1 MKKSLPLFPFF
12 LLLLLTFSQTL
23 SAQIN
28 EYLKVVGNATV
39 VVKQTGTVSE
49 WPDLYYQIDEGS
61 WVQVLEPCTLTV
73 PNNSGSVPHYMR
85 LKGNN
90 PDGFNKSSS
99 NFISFAIT
107 GGNPAVQGNVM
118 SLIGGDNFSSLNTIP
133 CDYCFYAL
141 FCPYPPT
148 AFSTSYSSTVSTS
161 TSLSKAHELVLPATT
176 LTAYC
181 YAYMF
186 AGNVSLFTGPS
197 LPAMVMQPWCYA
209 HMFDYCINN
218 FCSKTSG
225 AAIPALPAQELAEG
239 CYAYMFS
246 RCGSMYNDNENYYI
260 LPAEE
265 LAPKCYMG
273 MFSLY
278 GGISGGTALKYVEI
292 AATSLK
298 DRCGEDITNCCA
310 YMFNNAI
317 WAGTTNGRQNMHL
330 RMYWTDWGNGTTGPN
345 NADAVSTAPTYG
357 WFYGYVRYGNTFH
370 YQKGLTPITKNSK
383 YGTTYYNHTF
393 PQNANMAETE
403 FTYLTFN
410 CKTNGGT
417 WEQGCTYN
425 ADLRRVVRSDYTA
438 KTVPAAPV
446 KEGESFKGW
455 YTAPTGGTKVNT
467 ATILQQTTAQTYY
480 AQFGEGGDDN
490 GGEGGEGGDNPQDDD
505 DTDLGNIKMTRGTL
519 DFPTYNSF
527 AIEGENKA
535 VKVRLYFNTK
545 LTTSKTNYLSSF
557 DASQSYILPAGGTQ
571 RQIASA
577 SVANVEYLG
586 DAYRAAHLVA
596 TVTDTEGNAYNI
608 DIYSNEELNYAT
620 FEDVRGYLNYSQTG
634 IIETSWRTCHP
645 FNVYGSENNH
655 IERLIAHPA
664 YDNLLYTYHS
674 KGGGSNPSYEVMH
687 IQLQFFPDKTKPGK
701 IPTGV
706 YPINSTLSTGSVLIG
721 SVPSSILIYEQNQRQ
736 DGKGSFVQYEIQEDD
751 YSYAYRDMW
760 VLRDGYVEVVNVD
773 EKYWVHV
780 HAYTDAHRTNNLDCA
795 VIDFTADMDEDDN
808 GNIYTFN
815 TANVTISAQTIDGAA
830 LTGAVTAKIANAS
843 SWTDVEFTEGTHT
856 FFTDNTLTLNA
867 AKSGY
872 EFSHWLINGSR
883 VDGNNI
889 DYTVASSANEII
901 AVFTGDGNG
910 GEGGDDPDPETP
922 IVSADEY
929 VSVYQNV
936 AKTTT
941 KILYN
946 LDLRQGKDG
955 LWYKPTDMGYGIAWA
970 DRNVGAASV
979 NATGDYYNWSKTEP
993 GPLPMNSTG
1002 YAGAGSLYVGFILP
1016 AANDV
1021 ATVKMGKDWH
1031 TPSYD
1036 EWNVLLTNVTNGN
1049 NRLNN
1054 PDDESLYINIPPT
1067 GYYDYYNGW
1076 SQVNPWLNAASSAF
1090 LWTSEVLQLNAP
1102 IDEYGMQTTTDI
1114 GMATNA
1120 SDGNMELSM
1129 GYIHLAAPVR
1139 AVYTP
1144 PFTTYTLTIH
1154 VGNYDYHYICQ
1165 QGQKVTVTAIATE
1178 EGAEFVKWEEDG
1190 LTDAVRTFT
1199 MNSDMA
1205 YTAVFTE
1212 TPVTPETP
1220 AMSPD
1225 ANVTVYQSV
1234 TENTMKI
1241 LYDLSPKQG
1250 KDGLWY
1256 TPVDMGYGVAWADR
1270 NVGASSPN
1278 AVGSY
1283 FYWGGTQAR
1292 TSFSTQYY
1300 YAKKTMQSG
1309 YVLPAD
1315 ADAATVNMGENWRM
1329 PTDDELVDLK
1339 NNSIVGSD
1347 NGTFTNVSDGTQ
1359 SIFLPATGIYGG
1371 TSQIGFSYN
1380 VYDYVLQITLP
1391 SLRSTMYRFYW
1402 SSVLYRVT
1410 HIQTGEELYLPW
1422 ALSNNPSGYQ
1432 VNVYA
1437 YNENQT
1443 VTDQDGIPQEYNMDY
1458 FGMPVRAI
1466 YVPQFNVCT
1475 LTVNVEGYQYVYLCQ
1490 EGQNVTVT
1498 AVANEGYEFDR
1509 WTEDGNT
1516 EPVRTFTVTGNMT
1529 YTATFKQ
1536 AVQEYNIIYKDKGS
1550 AAFSGVHASGYP
1562 TIHTYGTATTLASAT
1577 KQGYNFLG
1585 WFLNPDCTGS
1595 AVTTL
1600 AATAYTSDITLY
1612 ASWEEVQPE
1621 QPEEPENPD
1630 ELHII
1635 LYEDKDADFYTDFSN
1650 KYNGKRATTV
1660 TYNRQFEQSKW
1671 STLCLPFNVNNALIS
1686 ALKMS
1691 SRVYEFKYT
1700 KGDEQTGLTLYF
1712 AQAKKIEAG
1721 KGYIVNANA
1730 VLAQI
1735 KQFVFPGVVI
1745 DTEAD
1750 INSGFDLTNVTGYNS
1765 QGDVYL
1771 VGTLRTGL
1779 LIGSETGNRYMG
1791 LKNNKIYYPNVN
1803 EGTNILAYRGIFR
1816 SSVDINVQKVRI
1828 IVEDAEGEQ
1837 VSELEVVG
1845 SALEETKEV
1854 RKYIRNGVLY
1864 IERNGKHYTAQ
1875 GAQVD

>member
-1 MKKSLPLFPFF
+1 MPKNLQNAKKYIIFAAIMFLTPSSMKKLFSLFGSLIA
-12 LLLLLTFSQTL
+12 LTMLSVMPAAAQTNDYL
-23 SAQIN
+23 QIEGN
-28 EYLKVVGNATV
+28 MTVKVVI
-39 VVKQTGTVSE
+39 TGSPDMPDLWYSFDKSE
-49 WPDLYYQIDEGS
+49 WIQITEEITINKSKSYNWDPTP
-61 WVQVLEPCTLTV
+61 VC
-73 PNNSGSVPHYMR
+73 YF
-85 LKGNN
+85 KGNN
-90 PDGFNKSSS
+90 PQGFNKSATDYVS
-99 NFISFAIT
+99 ITIT
-107 GGNPAVQGNVM
+107 GGNPDLKGNVM
-118 SLIGGDNFSSLNTIP
+118 SLIGGDNFASLTSIP
-133 CDYCFYAL
+133 CDYCFYGL
-141 FCPYPPT
+141 FMSNTTCLHN
-148 AFSTSYSSTVSTS
+148 AQ
-161 TSLSKAHELVLPATT
+161 ELVLPATD
-176 LTAYC
+176 LKAHC
-181 YAYMF
+181 YECMF
-186 AGNVSLFTGPS
+186 KSNKSLVTTPI
-197 LPAMVMQPWCYA
+197 LPATKMAPWCYA
-209 HMFDYCINN
+209 HMFENCIN
-218 FCSKTSG
+218 SLKVLPEL
-225 AAIPALPAQELAEG
+225 PALELAEG
-239 CYAYMFS
+239 CYAYMFNLCAS
-246 RCGSMYNDNENYYI
+246 LKMDDWYI

-265 LAPKCYMG
+265 LAPSCYYQ
-273 MFSLY
+273 MFGLTMS
-278 GGISGGTALKYVEI
+278 SGNSTAANKNNGLKNVEI
-292 AATSLK
+292 MATSLF
-298 DRCGEDITNCCA
+298 DRCGNDIELCCA
-310 YMFNNAI
+310 RMFNYMIVN
-317 WAGTTNGRQNMHL
+317 TTNTAYYGRGGLTL
-330 RMYWTDWGNGTTGPN
+330 RFYWTNWGNGTTG
-345 NADAVSTAPTYG
+345 ASTATSTAPTCD
-357 WFYGYVRYGNTFH
+357 WFTGLMSSYCTFQYQEGLNITAKASDNTSR
-370 YQKGLTPITKNSK
+370 TKA
-383 YGTTYYNHTF
+383 HTF
-393 PQNANMAETE
+393 PKSSTLQADN
-403 FTYLTFN
+403 FTYLTFD

-417 WEQGCTYN
+417 WEAGCTYN

-490 GGEGGEGGDNPQDDD
+490 GGEGGEGGDNPQDLQ
-505 DTDLGNIKMTRGTL
+505 TYNIYRSTGVL
-519 DFPTYNSF
+519 DFPQYTSYS
-527 AIEGENKA
+527 
-535 VKVRLYFNTK
+535 R
-545 LTTSKTNYLSSF
+545 TSKFAVIIEKDGMTIRLQFNGDITTAGTDYKDFAANLSTA
-557 DASQSYILPAGGTQ
+557 DSYIELKDGTRRTVYTAQ
-571 RQIASA
+571 KAQLFYYGD
-577 SVANVEYLG
+577 YL
-586 DAYRAAHLVA
+586 RAAHLKA
-596 TVTDTEGNAYNI
+596 TVLDEAARTYNI
-608 DIYSNEELNYAT
+608 EVYTNELLNYAT
-620 FEDVRGYLNYSQTG
+620 FEQDYRYAYYKTTLPIESGWVNGRKFQYNETNHLPGDEYHAELN
-634 IIETSWRTCHP
+634 ETYKYWRYFYGTSSP
-645 FNVYGSENNH
+645 FDYCQ
-655 IERLIAHPA
+655 ILINFVVA
-664 YDNLLYTYHS
+664 N
-674 KGGGSNPSYEVMH
+674 GEV
-687 IQLQFFPDKTKPGK
+687 G
-701 IPTGV
+701 IPTGY
-706 YPINSTLSTGSVLIG
+706 YPINSTMKPGTVFIG
-721 SVPSSILIYEQNQRQ
+721 SIPCGDNAEIARSNNKNFACGGDASWIMHYYEEDLGGVAVPVKDNWL
-736 DGKGSFVQYEIQEDD
+736 
-751 YSYAYRDMW
+751 
-760 VLRDGYVEVVNVD
+760 LRGGYVQLVNNNGN
-773 EKYWVHV
+773 YYMHV
-780 HAYTDAHRTNNLDCA
+780 HAITDATRTNGESSNN
-795 VIDFTADMDEDDN
+795 VIDFTVGDESLADQLPDP
-808 GNIYTFN
+808 
-815 TANVTISAQTIDGAA
+815 
-830 LTGAVTAKIANAS
+830 
-843 SWTDVEFTEGTHT
+843 
-856 FFTDNTLTLNA
+856 
-867 AKSGY
+867 
-872 EFSHWLINGSR
+872 
-883 VDGNNI
+883 VDP
-889 DYTVASSANEII
+889 
-901 AVFTGDGNG
+901 
-910 GEGGDDPDPETP
+910 DDPGMPDDPDPDDPEDPETP
-922 IVSADEY
+922 IVSADAD
-929 VSVYQNV
+929 VTVYQNV
-936 AKTTT
+936 SKTTT

-979 NATGDYYNWSKTEP
+979 NATGDYYNWGDPVSEP
-993 GPLPMNSTG
+993 LVGKVYSGVTSLNAG
-1002 YAGAGSLYVGFILP
+1002 YILP
-1016 AANDV
+1016 AEHDA

-1031 TPSYD
+1031 TPTYD
-1036 EWNVLLTNVTNGN
+1036 EWYVLILNASMGN

-1054 PDDESLYINIPPT
+1054 PDDESLYINMPPT
-1067 GYYDYYNGW
+1067 GYYEYYQENYFGGTDYVGPYLNYQSYAFYW
-1076 SQVNPWLNAASSAF
+1076 SSELMGINYSQALMSNAGMVVCGDG
-1090 LWTSEVLQLNAP
+1090 EIE
-1102 IDEYGMQTTTDI
+1102 IDD
-1114 GMATNA
+1114 
-1120 SDGNMELSM
+1120 
-1129 GYIHLAAPVR
+1129 GYIYLAAPVR

-1220 AMSPD
+1220 TMSPD

-1234 TENTMKI
+1234 TESTIKI

-1270 NVGASSPN
+1270 NVGATDAGAIGN
-1278 AVGSY
+1278 Y
-1283 FYWGGTQAR
+1283 FRWGDPVAG
-1292 TSFSTQYY
+1292 TSFSSTHSRNLDVTYYQAYDRLTDTQ
-1300 YAKKTMQSG
+1300 
-1309 YVLPAD
+1309 
-1315 ADAATVNMGENWRM
+1315 DAAIVNMGNLWRM
-1329 PTDDELVDLK
+1329 PDEDDFYQLK
-1339 NNSIVGSD
+1339 TNVLITNN
-1347 NGTFTNVSDGTQ
+1347 NTFTNKHDNSLFIILPAGGYVGTQ
-1359 SIFLPATGIYGG
+1359 L
-1371 TSQIGFSYN
+1371 
-1380 VYDYVLQITLP
+1380 YDGNNQY
-1391 SLRSTMYRFYW
+1391 YW
-1402 SSVLYRVT
+1402 SRQFGQHGANLCSE
-1410 HIQTGEELYLPW
+1410 G
-1422 ALSNNPSGYQ
+1422 AGYGK
-1432 VNVYA
+1432 
-1437 YNENQT
+1437 E
-1443 VTDQDGIPQEYNMDY
+1443 EYNAFALVRTGNNQYYVQTMDMNDCMGNETY
-1458 FGMPVRAI
+1458 LGMPVRAI

-1516 EPVRTFTVTGNMT
+1516 DAVRTFTVTGNMT

-1536 AVQEYNIIYKDKGS
+1536 AVQEYNIIYKDKGG

-1562 TIHTYGTATTLASAT
+1562 TVHTYGTATTLASAT
-1577 KQGYNFLG
+1577 KEGYNFLG

-1621 QPEEPENPD
+1621 QPEEPDDD

-1635 LYEDKDADFYTDFSN
+1635 LYEDKDADFYIDFSN

-1745 DTEAD
+1745 NTEAD

>member
-1 MKKSLPLFPFF
+1 MKKLFSLFGSLIALMMLSVMPAAA
-12 LLLLLTFSQTL
+12 QT
-23 SAQIN
+23 N
-28 EYLKVVGNATV
+28 DYLQVVGNMTV
-39 VVKQTGTVSE
+39 KVVITGSPDMPDLWYSFDKSE
-49 WPDLYYQIDEGS
+49 WIQITEEITINKSKSYNWDPTP
-61 WVQVLEPCTLTV
+61 VC
-73 PNNSGSVPHYMR
+73 YF
-85 LKGNN
+85 KGNN
-90 PDGFNKSSS
+90 PQGFNKSATDYV
-99 NFISFAIT
+99 SFAVT
-107 GGNPAVQGNVM
+107 GGNPSVEGNVM
-118 SLIGGDNFSSLNTIP
+118 SLVGGDNFSSLTSIP
-133 CDYCFYAL
+133 CNYCFYAL
-141 FCPYPPT
+141 FCPNPP
-148 AFSTSYSSTVSTS
+148 AKFSTTGTYHSTSSS
-161 TSLSKAHELVLPATT
+161 TSLYHAKDMVLPATK
-176 LTAYC
+176 LMPYC

-186 AGNVSLFTGPS
+186 AYNTGLYDSPV
-197 LPAMVMQPWCYA
+197 LPALEMQPYCYA
-209 HMFDYCINN
+209 HMFEYCMNN
-218 FCSKTSG
+218 FCSQTAYNSG
-225 AAIPALPAQELAEG
+225 TRLPNLPSQQLAEG
-239 CYAYMFS
+239 CYAFMFNMCPS
-246 RCGSMYNDNENYYI
+246 IYNGEDDWYC

-265 LAPKCYMG
+265 LAPHCYEG
-273 MFSLY
+273 MFGTYRNSYYRYFKSL
-278 GGISGGTALKYVEI
+278 EI
-292 AATSLK
+292 MATSLQ
-298 DRCGEDITNCCA
+298 DRCGNDIENCMKQMLN
-310 YMFNNAI
+310 YNIMNQNA
-317 WAGTTNGRQNMHL
+317 GQFGRGALNV
-330 RMYWTDWGNGTTGPN
+330 RMYWTDWGNT
-345 NADAVSTAPTYG
+345 DAGTAPTYG
-357 WFYGYVRYGNTFH
+357 WFTGFLYSNCTFN
-370 YQKGLTPITKNSK
+370 YQKGLTPLTKVAKTN
-383 YGTTYYNHTF
+383 YAHTTMSSLF
-393 PQNANMAETE
+393 PYSCTLKENE
-403 FTYLTFN
+403 FTYLTFD

-417 WEQGCTYN
+417 WETNCSYD

-438 KTVPAAPV
+438 KTVPANPV
-446 KEGESFKGW
+446 KEGVSFKGW
-455 YTAPTGGTKVNT
+455 YTAATGGTKVDE
-467 ATILQQTTAQTYY
+467 ATILNQTTAQTYY

-490 GGEGGEGGDNPQDDD
+490 GGEGGEGGDNPQDLQ
-505 DTDLGNIKMTRGTL
+505 TYNIYRSTGVL
-519 DFPTYNSF
+519 DFPQYTSYS
-527 AIEGENKA
+527 
-535 VKVRLYFNTK
+535 R
-545 LTTSKTNYLSSF
+545 TSKFAVIIEKDGMTIRLQFNGDITTAGTDYKDFAANLSTA
-557 DASQSYILPAGGTQ
+557 DSYIELSDGTRRAVYTAQ
-571 RQIASA
+571 KAQLFYYGD
-577 SVANVEYLG
+577 YL
-586 DAYRAAHLVA
+586 RAAHLKA
-596 TVTDTEGNAYNI
+596 TVLDEAARTYNI
-608 DIYSNEELNYAT
+608 EVYTNELLNYAT
-620 FEDVRGYLNYSQTG
+620 FEQDYRYAYYKTTLPIESSWVNGRKFQYNETNHLPGDEYHAELN
-634 IIETSWRTCHP
+634 ETYKYWRY
-645 FNVYGSENNH
+645 FYGSSSPFDYCQ
-655 IERLIAHPA
+655 ILINFVVANGEA
-664 YDNLLYTYHS
+664 
-674 KGGGSNPSYEVMH
+674 G
-687 IQLQFFPDKTKPGK
+687 
-701 IPTGV
+701 IPTGY
-706 YPINSTLSTGSVLIG
+706 YPINSTMKPGTVFIG
-721 SVPSSILIYEQNQRQ
+721 SIPCGDNAEIARSNNKNFACGGDASWIMHYYEEDLGGVAVPVKDNWL
-736 DGKGSFVQYEIQEDD
+736 
-751 YSYAYRDMW
+751 
-760 VLRDGYVEVVNVD
+760 LRGGYVQLVNNNGN
-773 EKYWVHV
+773 YYMHV
-780 HAYTDAHRTNNLDCA
+780 HAITDATRTNGESSNN
-795 VIDFTADMDEDDN
+795 VIDFTVGDESLADQLPDPVDPDDP
-808 GNIYTFN
+808 
-815 TANVTISAQTIDGAA
+815 
-830 LTGAVTAKIANAS
+830 
-843 SWTDVEFTEGTHT
+843 GTS
-856 FFTDNTLTLNA
+856 D
-867 AKSGY
+867 
-872 EFSHWLINGSR
+872 
-883 VDGNNI
+883 DP
-889 DYTVASSANEII
+889 DP
-901 AVFTGDGNG
+901 
-910 GEGGDDPDPETP
+910 DDPDPETP

-1031 TPSYD
+1031 TPSYA
-1036 EWNVLLTNVTNGN
+1036 EWNVLLTNATNGN

-1054 PDDESLYINIPPT
+1054 PDEESLYINMPPT
-1067 GYYDYYNGW
+1067 GYYDYYNG
-1076 SQVNPWLNAASSAF
+1076 SYQVNPWLNAASSAF
-1090 LWTSEVLQLNAP
+1090 LWTSEVLELYGGQLGKTNL
-1102 IDEYGMQTTTDI
+1102 

-1120 SDGNMELSM
+1120 FDGNMELSV

-1178 EGAEFVKWEEDG
+1178 EGAEFIKWEEDG

-1220 AMSPD
+1220 TMSPD

-1250 KDGLWY
+1250 KDGLSY

-1270 NVGASSPN
+1270 NVGATDAGAIGN
-1278 AVGSY
+1278 Y
-1283 FYWGGTQAR
+1283 FRWGDPVAG
-1292 TSFSTQYY
+1292 TSFSSTHSRNLDVTYYQAYDRLTDTQ
-1300 YAKKTMQSG
+1300 
-1309 YVLPAD
+1309 
-1315 ADAATVNMGENWRM
+1315 DAAIVNMGNLWRM
-1329 PTDDELVDLK
+1329 PDEEDFYQLK
-1339 NNSIVGSD
+1339 TNALITNN
-1347 NGTFTNVSDGTQ
+1347 NTFTNKHDNSLFIILPAGGYVGTQ
-1359 SIFLPATGIYGG
+1359 L
-1371 TSQIGFSYN
+1371 
-1380 VYDYVLQITLP
+1380 YDGNNQY
-1391 SLRSTMYRFYW
+1391 YW
-1402 SSVLYRVT
+1402 SRQFGQHGANLCSE
-1410 HIQTGEELYLPW
+1410 G
-1422 ALSNNPSGYQ
+1422 AGYGK
-1432 VNVYA
+1432 
-1437 YNENQT
+1437 E
-1443 VTDQDGIPQEYNMDY
+1443 EYNAFALVRTGNNQYYVQTMDMNDCMGNETY
-1458 FGMPVRAI
+1458 LGMPVRAI

-1516 EPVRTFTVTGNMT
+1516 EAVRTFTVTGNMT

-1536 AVQEYNIIYKDKGS
+1536 AVQEYNIIYKDKGG

-1562 TIHTYGTATTLASAT
+1562 TVHTYGTATTLASAT
-1577 KQGYNFLG
+1577 KEGYNFLG

-1600 AATAYTSDITLY
+1600 AANAYTSDITLY

-1621 QPEEPENPD
+1621 QPEEPDDD

-1845 SALEETKEV
+1845 SELEETKEV

-1864 IERNGKHYTAQ
+1864 IERNGRHYTAQ

>member
-1 MKKSLPLFPFF
+1 MKKLFSLFSIISLAF
-12 LLLLLTFSQTL
+12 LCLPKSLT
-23 SAQIN
+23 AQVN
-28 EYLKVVGNATV
+28 EYTTIEGSSTIYI
-39 VVKQTGTVSE
+39 QTTGTVTDF
-49 WPDLYYQIDEGS
+49 PDLWYSLDGGDWIKITESGTRID
-61 WVQVLEPCTLTV
+61 VQGYSYSHPLTGYV
-73 PNNSGSVPHYMR
+73 R
-85 LKGNN
+85 FKGNN
-90 PDGFNKSSS
+90 PIGFNHSSTDYVS
-99 NFISFAIT
+99 IAIK
-107 GGNPAVQGNVM
+107 GGNPSLKGNVM
-118 SLIGGDNFSSLNTIP
+118 SLIGGDNFSSLTSIP

-141 FCPYPPT
+141 FCPNPPSSFT
-148 AFSTSYSSTVSTS
+148 SSVSFASTGSCTNLYHA
-161 TSLSKAHELVLPATT
+161 KDLVLPATE
-176 LTAYC
+176 LKAYC

-186 AGNVSLFTGPS
+186 ALNSGLFDAPE
-197 LPAMVMQPWCYA
+197 LPATVMKPWCYA

-403 FTYLTFN
+403 FTYLTFD

-490 GGEGGEGGDNPQDDD
+490 GGEGGDNPQDLQ
-505 DTDLGNIKMTRGTL
+505 TYNIYRSTGVL
-519 DFPTYNSF
+519 DFPQYTSYS
-527 AIEGENKA
+527 
-535 VKVRLYFNTK
+535 R
-545 LTTSKTNYLSSF
+545 TSKFAVIIEKDGMTIRLQFNGDITTAGTDYKDFAANLSTA
-557 DASQSYILPAGGTQ
+557 DSYIELKNGT
-571 RQIASA
+571 RRAVYSA
-577 SVANVEYLG
+577 QKAQLFYYGDYL
-586 DAYRAAHLVA
+586 RAAHLKA
-596 TVTDTEGNAYNI
+596 TVLDEAARTYNI
-608 DIYSNEELNYAT
+608 EVYTNELLNYAT
-620 FEDVRGYLNYSQTG
+620 FEQDYRYAYYKTTLPIESSWVNGRKFQYNETNHLPGDESHAELN
-634 IIETSWRTCHP
+634 ETYKYWRYFYGTSSP
-645 FNVYGSENNH
+645 FDYCQ
-655 IERLIAHPA
+655 ILINFVVANGEA
-664 YDNLLYTYHS
+664 
-674 KGGGSNPSYEVMH
+674 G
-687 IQLQFFPDKTKPGK
+687 
-701 IPTGV
+701 IPTGY
-706 YPINSTLSTGSVLIG
+706 YPINSTMKPGTVFIG
-721 SVPSSILIYEQNQRQ
+721 SIPCGDNAEIARSNNKNFACGGDASWIMHYYEEDLGGVAVPVKDNWL
-736 DGKGSFVQYEIQEDD
+736 
-751 YSYAYRDMW
+751 
-760 VLRDGYVEVVNVD
+760 LRGGYVQLVNNNGN
-773 EKYWVHV
+773 YYMHV
-780 HAYTDAHRTNNLDCA
+780 HAITDATRTNGESSNN
-795 VIDFTADMDEDDN
+795 VIDFTVGDESLADQLPDP
-808 GNIYTFN
+808 
-815 TANVTISAQTIDGAA
+815 
-830 LTGAVTAKIANAS
+830 
-843 SWTDVEFTEGTHT
+843 
-856 FFTDNTLTLNA
+856 
-867 AKSGY
+867 
-872 EFSHWLINGSR
+872 
-883 VDGNNI
+883 VDP
-889 DYTVASSANEII
+889 
-901 AVFTGDGNG
+901 
-910 GEGGDDPDPETP
+910 DDPGTSDDPDPDEPDDPETP
-922 IVSADEY
+922 IVSADAT
-929 VSVYQNV
+929 VDVYQ
-936 AKTTT
+936 AAEYDRMR
-941 KILYN
+941 ILY
-946 LDLRQGKDG
+946 DLSSVTGNDG
-955 LWYKPTDMGYGIAWA
+955 FIYVPMDMGYGVAWA
-970 DRNVGAASV
+970 DRNVGASSPSDP
-979 NATGDYYNWSKTEP
+979 GYYFIWGKTDDRSTK
-993 GPLPMNSTG
+993 GTG
-1002 YAGAGSLYVGFILP
+1002 YGMYYTAVQNYNPGYILK
-1016 AANDV
+1016 ATEDA
-1021 ATVKMGKDWH
+1021 ATVHIGNRWH
-1031 TPSYD
+1031 TPNLN
-1036 EWNVLLTNVTNGN
+1036 EWIAFGEHTTISGGTFYNTT
-1049 NRLNN
+1049 
-1054 PDDESLYINIPPT
+1054 DDYCSISLPPT
-1067 GYYDYYNGW
+1067 GFIEQDNYGANYQLTQYRYYW
-1076 SQVNPWLNAASSAF
+1076 SSELREVNSPAWFSNAGCFSNQEGEYSA
-1090 LWTSEVLQLNAP
+1090 
-1102 IDEYGMQTTTDI
+1102 
-1114 GMATNA
+1114 MANVA
-1120 SDGNMELSM
+1120 FVYKAM
-1129 GYIHLAAPVR
+1129 PVR
-1139 AVYTP
+1139 AIYTP
-1144 PFTTYTLTIH
+1144 TFETCTLTVFTDRH
-1154 VGNYDYHYICQ
+1154 RFDYICEV
-1165 QGQKVTVTAIATE
+1165 GQKVTVNVFADSEHGWSFKQWQDNGSTNETRTFVVTKDMQYT
-1178 EGAEFVKWEEDG
+1178 AEFEHDGSVEPEE
-1190 LTDAVRTFT
+1190 
-1199 MNSDMA
+1199 
-1205 YTAVFTE
+1205 
-1212 TPVTPETP
+1212 PETP

-1270 NVGASSPN
+1270 NVGAN
-1278 AVGSY
+1278 DAGAIGNY
-1283 FYWGGTQAR
+1283 FRWGDPVAG
-1292 TSFSTQYY
+1292 TSFSSTHSRNLDVTYYQAYDRLTDTQ
-1300 YAKKTMQSG
+1300 
-1309 YVLPAD
+1309 
-1315 ADAATVNMGENWRM
+1315 DAAIVNMGNLWRM
-1329 PTDDELVDLK
+1329 PDEEDFYQLK
-1339 NNSIVGSD
+1339 TNVLITNN
-1347 NGTFTNVSDGTQ
+1347 NTFTNKHDNSLFIILPAGGYVGTQ
-1359 SIFLPATGIYGG
+1359 L
-1371 TSQIGFSYN
+1371 
-1380 VYDYVLQITLP
+1380 YDGNNQY
-1391 SLRSTMYRFYW
+1391 YW
-1402 SSVLYRVT
+1402 SRQFGQHGANLCSE
-1410 HIQTGEELYLPW
+1410 G
-1422 ALSNNPSGYQ
+1422 AGYGK
-1432 VNVYA
+1432 
-1437 YNENQT
+1437 E
-1443 VTDQDGIPQEYNMDY
+1443 EYNAFALVRTGNNQYYVQTMDMNDCMGNETY
-1458 FGMPVRAI
+1458 LGMPVRAI

-1536 AVQEYNIIYKDKGS
+1536 AVQEYNIIYKDKGG

-1845 SALEETKEV
+1845 SELEETKEV